1 MAGTG
6 KKGYTGVTSDG
17 RVISNGIIQSGG
29 SSGGSSGPG
38 GSSSGSSSSG
48 GARVSKETY
57 DNGQPKYVY
66 TSSGKEVPTYGYRVV
81 QRGAD
86 GNLYDINNGVVS
98 NINGGGGY
106 KVGTSADDR
115 DSTIKNLAS
124 TIVNT
129 AKNPLSN
136 VASAITN
143 AAKGVASALYGNGTA
158 YPDEYGD
165 YGGSGGS
172 GGGSGGSGG
181 YGTID
186 PETQALKDKL
196 EELESNKP
204 GAYSNGYESQIQS
217 ILNGILNKKAFDIN
231 TDANYKTLYDLYNQS
246 YTQNANRAARDA
258 MGQLAAMTGGYG
270 NTYAQTAG
278 SQAYDTVMQ
287 GMNDNNINLA
297 NLAYDMY
304 RFDRDNEYSQLAAL
318 TGLEQSDYA
327 KYLDTL
333 SDYYND
339 LNHYTNRYNTAW
351 GQDYQLNRDEIEDAR
366 YAEELAYARE
376 QAAQERALA
385 KEALDY
391 EREWNEDQRNYNR
404 SQDAFTQ
411 ALSLAKQ
418 GYNTPDYLANTMNTY
433 TGSTG
438 LSDLANG
445 IAATVQALNAPQT
458 SGGGSGGG
466 RSGGSKSSG
475 AYDNGAKDNDRSH
488 ASFVKAIS
496 DYTKRKTSK

>member
-17 RVISNGIIQSGG
+17 RVISGGIIQSG
-29 SSGGSSGPG
+29 SSSSSSSSGPG
-38 GSSSGSSSSG
+38 GSSSSKSSSSG

-66 TSSGKEVPTYGYRVV
+66 TADGKEVPTYGYRVV

-98 NINGGGGY
+98 NINGGGAY
-106 KVGTSADDR
+106 KVGTSADDKE
-115 DSTIKNLAS
+115 STIKKLAS

-129 AKNPLSN
+129 AKNPLSGA
-136 VASAITN
+136 ASTIVNTAKN
-143 AAKGVASALYGNGTA
+143 AAAAVGGGAYDDYGFDDYGYGGVGNG
-158 YPDEYGD
+158 GN
-165 YGGSGGS
+165 GSG
-172 GGGSGGSGG
+172 
-181 YGTID
+181 YGVMD
-186 PETQALKDKL
+186 PETKALRDKL
-196 EELESNKP
+196 QELEGNKP
-204 GAYSNGYESQIQS
+204 AAYSNAYESQIQS
-217 ILNGILNKKAFDIN
+217 ILNGILNKKDFDIN

-246 YTQNANRAARDA
+246 YQQNANRAARDA

-278 SQAYDTVMQ
+278 SQAYDTIMQ

-297 NLAYDMY
+297 NLAYNMY
-304 RFDRDNEYSQLAAL
+304 RDDLANEYSQLAAVS
-318 TGLEQSDYA
+318 GLEQSDYA

-339 LNHYTNRYNTAW
+339 LNHYTNRFNTAW

-366 YAEELAYARE
+366 YAEEMAYARQ
-376 QAAQERALA
+376 QAEKERELAAEALEYERA
-385 KEALDY
+385 
-391 EREWNEDQRNYNR
+391 WNEDQRNYNR
-404 SQDAFTQ
+404 SQDAFNQ
-411 ALSLAKQ
+411 ALTLAKQ
-418 GYNTPDYLANTMNTY
+418 GYNTPDYLSNTMNTY

-438 LSDLANG
+438 LTDLANG

-458 SGGGSGGG
+458 SGGGSG
-466 RSGGSKSSG
+466 
-475 AYDNGAKDNDRSH
+475 YDNGAVENDRSH

-496 DYTKRKTSK
+496 DYTKRKTNK